1 MSKPTIADALFSKT
15 RQRVLSLLYGAP
27 DQSFYTNEIVR
38 RVAMGRGTVCRELE
52 NLSSAE
58 LLSVKRAGNQL
69 HYQANLQN
77 PVYAELAGLVR
88 KTFGIAD
95 VLREALKSLDEQ
107 IELAFVY
114 GSIAKET
121 ATAASDIDLLIL
133 SQSLS
138 YAAIMTE
145 LTGVEEQLGRPIN
158 PSIYTSEQI
167 QSRLKEGKAFMTRVL
182 SQPKIWVKGA
192 DDELKRFG

>member
-1 MSKPTIADALFSKT
+1 M
-15 RQRVLSLLYGAP
+15 
-27 DQSFYTNEIVR
+27 
-38 RVAMGRGTVCRELE
+38 
-52 NLSSAE
+52 
-58 LLSVKRAGNQL
+58 LSVKRAGNQL